1 MSSVD
6 SKRAQVISSGHRKRR
21 FFAIVDKAFQWKYA
35 SLVAAMGMALVAG
48 MGLLLYE
55 SHVQNTSLLLLE
67 QNPEL
72 LLEVQAADRL
82 FLLLL
87 SVGIIVIGLVLL
99 MVGLLVTHRMSGPLY
114 LARRYLSLIS
124 QGGYPEMRD
133 LRRSDEFKDFF
144 DTLSRTVNHLRIR
157 DTEHL
162 RELEQ
167 ILSILRRQEDAFP
180 PEVRDKL
187 FESVEQV
194 RDDLKRGLNL

>member
-1 MSSVD
+1 MVVTSSRLASDQETINMSSVD
-6 SKRAQVISSGHRKRR
+6 SKTAQVISSGHRKRR
-21 FFAIVDKAFQWKYA
+21 FFAIVDRAFQWKYA

-48 MGLLLYE
+48 MGLLLYD

-72 LLEVQAADRL
+72 LLEVQAADRI
-82 FLLLL
+82 FLWLL
-87 SVGIIVIGLVLL
+87 SAGIIVIGVVLL

-144 DTLSRTVNHLRIR
+144 ETLSRTVNHLRLR

-162 RELEQ
+162 RELEET
-167 ILSILRRQEDAFP
+167 LALLRRQEADLP
-180 PEVRDKL
+180 PEVHEK
-187 FESVEQV
+187 
-194 RDDLKRGLNL
+194 

>member
-6 SKRAQVISSGHRKRR
+6 SKTAQVLSSGHRKRR

-48 MGLLLYE
+48 MGLLLYA
-55 SHVQNTSLLLLE
+55 SHVENTSLLLLE
-67 QNPEL
+67 QNPDL

-87 SVGIIVIGLVLL
+87 SVGIIVIGIVLL
-99 MVGLLVTHRMSGPLY
+99 MVGLLITHRMSGPLY

-124 QGGYPEMRD
+124 QGGYPEVRD

-162 RELEQ
+162 RELEEA
-167 ILSILRRQEDAFP
+167 LSLLRRQEEGLS
-180 PEVRDKL
+180 PEVREKL
-187 FESVEQV
+187 VESLEQV
-194 RDDLKRGLNL
+194 RDDLKRGLDL

>member
-6 SKRAQVISSGHRKRR
+6 SKTAQVISSGHRKRR

-87 SVGIIVIGLVLL
+87 AIGIIVIGLVLL

-133 LRRSDEFKDFF
+133 LRRGDEFKDFF
-144 DTLSRTVNHLRIR
+144 DTLNRTVNHLRIR

-162 RELEQ
+162 RELEE

-180 PEVRDKL
+180 PEVREKL
-187 FESVEQV
+187 FESIEQV

>member
-6 SKRAQVISSGHRKRR
+6 SKTAEVISSGHRKRR

-35 SLVAAMGMALVAG
+35 SLVAAMGMALVGG
-48 MGLLLYE
+48 MGLLLYA
-55 SHVQNTSLLLLE
+55 SHVENTSLLLLE
-67 QNPEL
+67 QNPDL
-72 LLEVQAADRL
+72 LVEVQAADRL

-144 DTLSRTVNHLRIR
+144 DTLSRTVNHLRLR

-162 RELEQ
+162 REVEE
-167 ILSILRRQEDAFP
+167 ILAILRRQEEVLS
-180 PEVRDKL
+180 PEAREKL
-187 FESVEQV
+187 FKSLEQL

>member
-6 SKRAQVISSGHRKRR
+6 SKTAQVISSGHRKRR

-87 SVGIIVIGLVLL
+87 SIGIVVIGLVLL

-133 LRRSDEFKDFF
+133 LRRSDEVKAFF

-162 RELEQ
+162 RELEE
-167 ILSILRRQEDAFP
+167 ILSILRRQEDAFT
-180 PEVRDKL
+180 PEVREKL
-187 FESVEQV
+187 FESIEQV

>member
-6 SKRAQVISSGHRKRR
+6 SKTAQVLSSGHRKRR

-48 MGLLLYE
+48 MGLLLYA
-55 SHVQNTSLLLLE
+55 SHVENTSLLLLE
-67 QNPEL
+67 QNPDL
-72 LLEVQAADRL
+72 LSEVQAADRL

-87 SVGIIVIGLVLL
+87 SAGIIVIGIVLL
-99 MVGLLVTHRMSGPLY
+99 MVGLLITHRMSGPLY

-124 QGGYPEMRD
+124 QGGYPEVRD

-162 RELEQ
+162 RELEEA
-167 ILSILRRQEDAFP
+167 LSLLRRQEEGLS
-180 PEVRDKL
+180 PEVREKL
-187 FESVEQV
+187 VESLEQV
-194 RDDLKRGLNL
+194 RDDLKRGLDL